1 MTTEKGMKSIWYFV
15 GLVLMTMGIL
25 VLLAGI
31 LDYISPP
38 QNVTVL
44 AGMHT
49 SAWWG
54 IVMVV
59 VGLLFFLRNRK
70 LTVS

>member
-15 GLVLMTMGIL
+15 GLVLMSMGSL
-25 VLLAGI
+25 VFLAGI
-31 LDYISPP
+31 LDYVSPP

-44 AGMHT
+44 ACMHT

-59 VGLLFFLRNRK
+59 VGLVFFLKNRK
-70 LTVS
+70 VTVS